1 MSLVNL
7 IYAPT
12 GNANIFY
19 ARLAHEN
26 CAGQQDSEIHLLSL
40 ELTSTNTRNHL
51 LGRIQPAT
59 RCGQFRHS
67 GLHILRRVLSDYGTI
82 GKTVLLLHYS
92 TFYTHTFENSELTF
106 VFAFVWC
113 LSISQGTAIAGVQE
127 PLLQLCCLDSS
138 LAISPVFKRF
148 KSVVIT
154 SGIFTLYV
162 SIYTTTVAIPYTRCD
177 VWWWL
182 GTLSPIDL
190 YPKLL
195 NFHPAVR
202 ASLPMSTFRPCLLPL
217 VVTRGSDQTP
227 LSTKFDQ
234 RTDLSIVRNYGALL
248 LNMAANV
255 PDGICCFFTSYW
267 YMEFIITK
275 WDELG
280 ILQKVSP

>member
-1 MSLVNL
+1 M
-7 IYAPT
+7 
-12 GNANIFY
+12 
-19 ARLAHEN
+19 
-26 CAGQQDSEIHLLSL
+26 
-40 ELTSTNTRNHL
+40 
-51 LGRIQPAT
+51 
-59 RCGQFRHS
+59 
-67 GLHILRRVLSDYGTI
+67 
-82 GKTVLLLHYS
+82 
-92 TFYTHTFENSELTF
+92 
-106 VFAFVWC
+106 
-113 LSISQGTAIAGVQE
+113 AGVQE

-154 SGIFTLYV
+154 SGFLSCTIITMHILRALAAACVHHFHPT
-162 SIYTTTVAIPYTRCD
+162 
-177 VWWWL
+177 

-195 NFHPAVR
+195 NFHPVVR

-234 RTDLSIVRNYGALL
+234 RTDVSIVRNYGALL
-248 LNMAANV
+248 LNMAASV

-280 ILQKVSP
+280 ILQKV